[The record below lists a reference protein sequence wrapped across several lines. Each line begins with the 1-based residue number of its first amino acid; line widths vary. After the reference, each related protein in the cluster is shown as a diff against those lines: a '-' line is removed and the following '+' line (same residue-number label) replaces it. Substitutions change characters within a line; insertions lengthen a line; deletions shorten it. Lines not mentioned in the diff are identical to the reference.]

1 MLLQG
6 NLEKHLYEQRYFYL
20 FAATMLQVFIS
31 AFFPER
37 TGVPIGAAVYTFFV
51 LMTMNLV
58 RHSRKLAMLML
69 LFGVTGVF
77 LVWIP
82 EVVSTGFAFK
92 VFEYIIIGLFISLI
106 IYHILVQIIKS
117 TKVDGTVV
125 FGAITIYILF
135 GLLAGEVNLLIQVI
149 DPMAFTGNLDLN
161 DTAGLRYYSYVTIT
175 TLGYG
180 DITPVSHLA
189 RAASVFFSLIAQIYL
204 AVIIAFIVGKL
215 VAHSGDKKR
224 D

>member
-1 MLLQG
+1 MFLQG
-6 NLEKHLYEQRYFYL
+6 KLEKHLYEQRYFYL

-31 AFFPER
+31 SFFPQR
-37 TGVPIGAAVYTFFV
+37 TGIPIGAAVYTFFV

-58 RHSRKLAMLML
+58 RHSRKLALLML
-69 LFGVTGVF
+69 LFGIAGVF

-82 EVVSTGFAFK
+82 EIVKTGFAFK
-92 VFEYIIIGLFISLI
+92 VFEQAIIGVFISLI
-106 IYHILVQIIKS
+106 IYHILVQVIKS
-117 TKVDGTVV
+117 KKVDGTVV

-135 GLLAGEVNLLIQVI
+135 GLLAGDVNLLIQTL
-149 DPMAFTGNLDLN
+149 DPMAFSGNLELH

-180 DITPVSHLA
+180 DITPVSQLA
-189 RAASVFFSLIAQIYL
+189 RAASVFFSLMAQIYL

-215 VAHSGDKKR
+215 VAHSSASKE
-224 D
+224 